1 MSMQKTQPTAAPR
14 AIVASAAAPRVGK
27 IARVVLIYAMLVV
40 LAIVFMIPL
49 FWMISTALKARYE
62 VFAYPPEIIPS
73 EIQWANFREIFTRV
87 PLGRYMLNTLILV
100 VANIAG
106 QLLAVPLV
114 AYAFARLRFP
124 GRDTIFFIVIA
135 TMMVPTQVT
144 LIPLYSLYQR
154 IGLVNTYWPL
164 ILPSFFGSPFF
175 IFLMRQY
182 IKSLPRE
189 LDDAARIDGAGTWG
203 ILYRIILPLC
213 TAPLTI
219 IMVYQFLW
227 TWNDFLHPLIYI
239 GNTDMYTLQLGLSMF
254 RGRFTVEWN
263 LLMAA
268 ALVSVIP
275 QLVIYFLVQRKLIGG
290 IASVGLKG

>member
-1 MSMQKTQPTAAPR
+1 MNMQKTHPATA
-14 AIVASAAAPRVGK
+14 ASAATRSSAALHTGRLLRSAT
-27 IARVVLIYAMLVV
+27 IYLALIT
-40 LAIVFMIPL
+40 LAIMFMIPL
-49 FWMISTALKARYE
+49 FWMLSTSLKARFE

-73 EIQWANFREIFTRV
+73 TIQWGNFSEIFTRV
-87 PLGRYMLNTLILV
+87 PLGRYMLNTTVLV
-100 VANIAG
+100 IANVIG
-106 QLLAVPLV
+106 QLVSVPLV

-144 LIPLYSLYQR
+144 LIPLYTLYQR
-154 IGLVNTYWPL
+154 LGMVDTYWPL
-164 ILPSFFGSPFF
+164 ILPSFFGNPFF

-182 IKSLPRE
+182 IKTLPRD

-213 TAPLTI
+213 IPPLTI

-227 TWNDFLHPLIYI
+227 TWNDFIQPLIYI

-254 RGRFTVEWN
+254 RGRFTVEWH

-268 ALVSVIP
+268 ALVSVLP
-275 QLVIYFLVQRKLIGG
+275 QLLVYFFAQRRLIGG